1 MEANPMRQLFK
12 GMKQTC
18 MSWDAKTGYTHEGEW
33 KDEHDCSECKYKKG
47 VEEEGE
53 KEPVKCKLSGPAH
66 RTRRSGQGIRTEDT
80 IRFIHLVLQIYEDTA
95 QQRS

>member
-12 GMKQTC
+12 GMKQAC

-66 RTRRSGQGIRTEDT
+66 RTRRSW
-80 IRFIHLVLQIYEDTA
+80 
-95 QQRS
+95 